1 LGPKNYSFEGY
12 LDWINKCYMA
22 WQSTSLG
29 FNVIPCLFYS
39 SIAIVEL
46 DDVMD
51 FDDIIHADVPN
62 MLDLVGVGEQFQ
74 VDLHDNGSI
83 ILEESWIVIKIIA
96 IDIQNNPILGRV

>member
-1 LGPKNYSFEGY
+1 
-12 LDWINKCYMA
+12 
-22 WQSTSLG
+22 
-29 FNVIPCLFYS
+29 
-39 SIAIVEL
+39 
-46 DDVMD
+46 
-51 FDDIIHADVPN
+51 